1 MSNLWNV
8 AQKDYKFNGISL
20 HNPTISEIS
29 EKIPH
34 EEDFLFVLKLFNTSL
49 KENFDTNI
57 ENASEFQILQTLLL
71 TTQEIE
77 GLTVQKKNAIIQFFL
92 IVLKDY
98 EFKITENAFI
108 FTKKD
113 NIFILDNNNFQ
124 DFRNIISNMFGTNEF
139 LKSNKEEDN
148 AGFNPSDERA
158 KKIAEKI
165 LKGRKVAQ
173 KQKNLDAE
181 LEKPSKGIIENYISI
196 LSIGLKI
203 PSPVLCKELS
213 FYNLVQE
220 YKRYIAK
227 TEWDLD
233 IKQKLAGGTPEE
245 SPDFWMKFY

>member
-8 AQKDYKFNGISL
+8 TQKSYKFNGITL

-29 EKIPH
+29 ESLPN

-57 ENASEFQILQTLLL
+57 DNATDFQILQTLLL

-77 GLTVQKKNAIIQFFL
+77 GLTIQKKNAIIQFFL
-92 IVLKDY
+92 MILKSYD
-98 EFKITENAFI
+98 FKITDNAFI

-113 NIFILDNNNFQ
+113 NIFILDSNNFQ
-124 DFRNIISNMFGTNEF
+124 EFRNIVSDMFGTNEF
-139 LKSNKEEDN
+139 FKSKEANNDAE
-148 AGFNPSDERA
+148 FNPSDERA

-165 LKGRKVAQ
+165 LKGRKTAQ
-173 KQKNLDAE
+173 KQKLLDAE
-181 LEKPSKGIIENYISI
+181 IEKPSKGIIENYVSI

-220 YKRYIAK
+220 YKRYVAK